1 MPEASTLALF
11 AVAAITLL
19 VIPGP
24 AVLYIVAR
32 SVDQGRVA
40 GLASVGG
47 VHVGTLLHVA
57 AAALGLSALLVSSAV
72 AYDTVR
78 WLGAAYLVWL
88 GLRRLLARDEEV
100 GPDRPRPERGL
111 GRVFA
116 QGVVVNLLNPKTT
129 LFFFAF
135 LPQFVDLSKGS
146 VPLQVVVF
154 GVAFVLLGLVSDGAY
169 RAAGLHRGRVAAA
182 PARCGQGLAAGVRRG
197 AGHPRRDDRAGR
209 VPLVEPVGEPA
220 TREASTDNQWSRSC
234 WATPAAGP
242 QWAVAA
248 RTSASE
254 GIRPPR

>member
-72 AYDTVR
+72 AYHTVR

-88 GLRRLLARDEEV
+88 GLRRLLARDEQA

-169 RAAGLHRGRVAAA
+169 AL
-182 PARCGQGLAAGVRRG
+182 LASTG
-197 AGHPRRDDRAGR
+197 AGWLRRRPGVAKASRLVSGGVLVTLGVTTALAG
-209 VPLVEPVGEPA
+209 
-220 TREASTDNQWSRSC
+220 SRSSS
-234 WATPAAGP
+234 
-242 QWAVAA
+242 Q
-248 RTSASE
+248 
-254 GIRPPR
+254 